1 MSTLSACFQLPIKT
15 EGVMA
20 MTSFFTFSHWEL
32 VVAIAT
38 KVFIRVP
45 YVIDIPPETCYT

>member
-1 MSTLSACFQLPIKT
+1 MSTLSASFQLPFKT

-20 MTSFFTFSHWEL
+20 MTSLITFSDWEL

-45 YVIDIPPETCYT
+45 